1 MKKRNNEAYSNGLCK
16 QCNSCIENLEHM
28 LKCQYRQKIWALIEK
43 IISDTLNKSI
53 KLNRLEIL
61 AGYFTHD
68 VDTSS
73 GMIINF
79 LLCMTRW
86 SIWLNRNS
94 IRNDQVTISFEESY
108 IRLKYLLLN
117 HIKTLLL
124 SKNTKPIMR
133 NLLSK
138 LSTSIE
144 TVLKNGLR
152 EIDI

>member
-1 MKKRNNEAYSNGLCK
+1 MKNRNNQAYSNGLCK
-16 QCNSCIENLEHM
+16 QCTSCIENLEHM
-28 LKCQYRQKIWALIEK
+28 LKCQYRQKIWTLIEK
-43 IISDTLNKSI
+43 IISNTLNKNI
-53 KLNRLEIL
+53 KLNKLEIL
-61 AGYFTHD
+61 AGYFTQD
-68 VDTSS
+68 VDTST

-79 LLCMTRW
+79 LLSMTRW
-86 SIWLNRNS
+86 SIWLDRNS

-133 NLLSK
+133 KLLSK